1 MWEARN
7 QRYILS
13 TRINPGGHCGARVF
27 CALRCLLTITWVK
40 SEEISVFQGS
50 IVAPVTP
57 FTASGE
63 RVDEDALRKLFRFH
77 LENGTDRVAPVRI
90 TGEMPTLRNA

>member
-1 MWEARN
+1 M
-7 QRYILS
+7 
-13 TRINPGGHCGARVF
+13 
-27 CALRCLLTITWVK
+27 
-40 SEEISVFQGS
+40 FQGS

-63 RVDEDALRKLFRFH
+63 RVDEDALRRLVRFH

>member
-1 MWEARN
+1 MWKARN

-27 CALRCLLTITWVK
+27 CTLRCLLTITWGR
-40 SEEISVFQGS
+40 SEESSVFQGS
-50 IVAPVTP
+50 IVTP

-63 RVDEDALRKLFRFH
+63 RVDEDALRRLVRFH
-77 LENGTDRVAPVRI
+77 LENGTDRVLPVRI
-90 TGEMPTLRNA
+90 SGETPTLRNG